1 MQRPIVTAEVSLG
14 REVGDG
20 QRHRRADT
28 VGLCGAEASVD
39 APSPSWNAT
48 DKRVIAGSQRRMP
61 PTQPRR
67 DPADDH
73 SANAA
78 SVEDHHTAEI
88 RRSHTSETGRGSVGD
103 TARVGSVACSA
114 AWHMSLS
121 HTLADVAVD
130 AFWLDG

>member
-20 QRHRRADT
+20 QRHRRADA
-28 VGLCGAEASVD
+28 VGICAAEASVD

-78 SVEDHHTAEI
+78 AVGKERRTSVAADHHTAEV
-88 RRSHTSETGRGSVGD
+88 RRTHASETGRGRVGA
-103 TARVGSVACSA
+103 TARVGSAACFA
-114 AWHMSLS
+114 CWHRS
-121 HTLADVAVD
+121 V
-130 AFWLDG
+130 

>member
-20 QRHRRADT
+20 QRHRRADA
-28 VGLCGAEASVD
+28 VGICAAEASVD
-39 APSPSWNAT
+39 APSPLCAT
-48 DKRVIAGSQRRMP
+48 DKRVIAGSQRRIA

-67 DPADDH
+67 DPADSH

-78 SVEDHHTAEI
+78 CVEDHHTAEF
-88 RRSHTSETGRGSVGD
+88 RRSHTFETGRGSVGD

-114 AWHMSLS
+114 AWHRSLS